1 MFMCCYLLIL
11 KKKKAI
17 TYVNDINVSTL
28 IDYFIGSNT
37 ASLSGLQLKAR
48 NYFTNRT
55 VEKLKRRQEN
65 WEVNIE
71 KKALKKREEK
81 ER

>member
-17 TYVNDINVSTL
+17 TYVNNINVSTL

-37 ASLSGLQLKAR
+37 ASLSGLQLKAE
-48 NYFTNRT
+48 TKIT
-55 VEKLKRRQEN
+55 SQ
-65 WEVNIE
+65 IE
-71 KKALKKREEK
+71 P
-81 ER
+81 